1 MRIFF
6 PLMFPLMAVLIWATN
21 TVVSKAAADVL
32 DPAAISFYRWVIA
45 ALALTPFCLP
55 QLWRRRGEIR
65 PWLGKLLVLAALG
78 MVLYQ
83 CLAYY
88 AAHTTS
94 ATNMGVIGSLIPL
107 LTLLQSALFFGQR
120 PGKQAFHLLRGDPT
134 RPQHLRGVDG
144 AVDDRAL
151 HPDRARS
158 TVEDQV
164 HADRLVTPVGREA
177 AEGAPHQLRRG
188 GGHPAEPVRR
198 RCREATAE
206 TLEQLGRERMCR
218 HPHPDRRTS
227 TRDDVEH
234 VRRLRHDHRERAGP
248 ARGRQHR
255 RRRRHLGRPVDELL
269 TVRHVHDQWMI
280 DRAPLGGEDPTDRGL
295 VRRIGREPV
304 DGLRRDGHQAAV
316 AEHPE
321 RVGDVGRDPG
331 RHGGSDRPGVSRGSR
346 RGTRASRR

>member
-55 QLWRRRGEIR
+55 QLWRRRHEIR

-120 PGKQAFHLLRGDPT
+120 PGKQALLGMS
-134 RPQHLRGVDG
+134 LSLFGVFWLLSQGQPLALLHDG
-144 AVDDRAL
+144 IN
-151 HPDRARS
+151 P
-158 TVEDQV
+158 
-164 HADRLVTPVGREA
+164 G
-177 AEGAPHQLRRG
+177 
-188 GGHPAEPVRR
+188 
-198 RCREATAE
+198 
-206 TLEQLGRERMCR
+206 
-218 HPHPDRRTS
+218 
-227 TRDDVEH
+227 
-234 VRRLRHDHRERAGP
+234 
-248 ARGRQHR
+248 
-255 RRRRHLGRPVDELL
+255 
-269 TVRHVHDQWMI
+269 
-280 DRAPLGGEDPTDRGL
+280 
-295 VRRIGREPV
+295 
-304 DGLRRDGHQAAV
+304 DGLMLLGSASYALYGLLIRRWQLPFGPWLNLYMQILLAV
-316 AEHPE
+316 LLLIPVALSA
-321 RVGDVGRDPG
+321 D
-331 RHGGSDRPGVSRGSR
+331 SL
-346 RGTRASRR
+346 A